1 MNKYHL
7 PSASS
12 SGSLLVLAFFFFPSI
27 MLTVSNKGIA
37 FGVDQRQK
45 LNNFRFG
52 RNWANVFVERRYGV
66 VMVIRLVCVCVC
78 VGRGGGMSM

>member
-1 MNKYHL
+1 MEVSLFLL
-7 PSASS
+7 P
-12 SGSLLVLAFFFFPSI
+12 FFPSI
-27 MLTVSNKGIA
+27 MLTISNKGIT

-45 LNNFRFG
+45 LNNLRFG